1 MPCPL
6 VPVQTGTGTDG
17 PPRGRCA
24 EPRQEGLWSRLVA
37 PTGTNRHPLISIS
50 VAGVFVFF
58 ERRGGGGFW
67 GVNLGVSYI
76 VLAAGFKDKDKR
88 LQ

>member
-1 MPCPL
+1 MEEEDDDDKEEEEEADDL
-6 VPVQTGTGTDG
+6 VHG
-17 PPRGRCA
+17 PPRGRCS

-37 PTGTNRHPLISIS
+37 PTGTNRHPRVSIS

-58 ERRGGGGFW
+58 KGGVWGFW

-76 VLAAGFKDKDKR
+76 VLAS
-88 LQ
+88 